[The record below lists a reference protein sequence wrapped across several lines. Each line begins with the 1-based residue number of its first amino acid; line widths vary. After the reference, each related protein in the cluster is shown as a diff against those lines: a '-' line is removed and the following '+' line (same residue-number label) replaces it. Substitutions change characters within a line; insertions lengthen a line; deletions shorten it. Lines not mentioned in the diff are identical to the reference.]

1 MNQAER
7 DYYLA
12 RIAAE
17 RAAAEQAANE
27 EARTIHL
34 SLAEGYQRIL
44 EGQQPVR
51 SPIPN

>member
-17 RAAAEQAANE
+17 RAAAEQAENDR
-27 EARTIHL
+27 ARTIHL
-34 SLAEGYQRIL
+34 DLAEQYQRIVDGH
-44 EGQQPVR
+44 EPPP
-51 SPIPN
+51 SPEE

>member
-1 MNQAER
+1 MEQAER

-17 RAAAEQAANE
+17 RAAAEQAAND

-34 SLAEGYQRIL
+34 NLAEEYQRII
-44 EGQQPVR
+44 EGLQPPR
-51 SPIPN
+51 TPE

>member
-1 MNQAER
+1 MNQTER

-17 RAAAEQAANE
+17 RAAAEQAAND

-34 SLAEGYQRIL
+34 SLAEEYERIIKGL
-44 EGQQPVR
+44 QPPA
-51 SPIPN
+51 SPQ